1 MAVAPTEPPSLTDVD
16 DTLGIVGHGGGVTG
30 SWVTVTIPPA
40 PNVTVPIRRE
50 PSFRSTPIAKVP
62 GDAEEEATSI
72 QVSLAVTG
80 QLQPLGPVTV
90 TFCIPAADVK
100 LNDLGVTS
108 GGEPEPA
115 CVMTTRLPPI
125 VTVPDRRQP
134 AFAVT
139 VIVRLPADA
148 ELAALIQGSLTVT
161 GQLEPQLAP
170 RDTVTDWLP
179 PEAGK
184 LNDLGVTSGGELEPA
199 ACVMTTRLPPIVTVP
214 DRPQPVFALTVIAK
228 LPADAELPALIHESL
243 TVTGQ
248 LELQLAPRDTVTDW
262 LPPEAGK
269 LNDLGVTSGGELE
282 PAACVMTTRLPPI
295 VTVPDRPQPV
305 FALTVI
311 AKLPADAELP
321 ALIHESL
328 TVTGQ
333 LELQLAPRDTV
344 TDWLPPE
351 AGKLNDLGVTSG
363 GEPEPACVM
372 TTRLPPIVT
381 VPDRPQP
388 VFAVTVIAKLPA
400 DAEPPALIHESLTVT
415 GQLELQLAPRDTV
428 TDWLPPEAGKLNDL
442 GVTSG
447 GELEPAACVMTTR
460 LPPIVTVPD
469 RPQPV
474 FARTVIAK
482 LPADAEPP
490 ALIHES
496 LTVTGQLE
504 LQLAP
509 RDTVTDWLPPEAGK
523 LNDLG
528 VTSGGELEPAACV
541 MTTRL
546 PPIVTVPDR
555 PQPVFALTVIAKLP
569 ADAEP
574 PALIHESL
582 TVTGQLEL
590 QLAPRDT
597 VTDRLPPEAGKLN
610 DLGVTSGGELG
621 PAACVMATL
630 LPPIVTV
637 PDRPQPVFALTVI
650 AKLPADAEEATLIQ
664 VSLAVTGQLQPAG
677 PATVTSRLPAADV
690 NVNGVTPVGDAGH
703 GSTMMG
709 MFRPPMV
716 TVPDCPALPERTVT
730 LTRPSSDTLDGV
742 VAIQAR
748 SSLTGQLQPAG
759 PVTDR
764 LSVPPAGGNLN
775 DDGLTLVGD
784 VGHGTTMTGNAGAHA
799 AATCPCLQHH
809 TRAGPPARAF
819 APPAVAVPSQG

>member
-125 VTVPDRRQP
+125 VTVPDR
-134 AFAVT
+134 
-139 VIVRLPADA
+139 
-148 ELAALIQGSLTVT
+148 
-161 GQLEPQLAP
+161 
-170 RDTVTDWLP
+170 
-179 PEAGK
+179 
-184 LNDLGVTSGGELEPA
+184 
-199 ACVMTTRLPPIVTVP
+199 
-214 DRPQPVFALTVIAK
+214 PQPVFARTVIAK
-228 LPADAELPALIHESL
+228 LPADTVLAALIQ
-243 TVTGQ
+243 G
-248 LELQLAPRDTVTDW
+248 
-262 LPPEAGK
+262 
-269 LNDLGVTSGGELE
+269 
-282 PAACVMTTRLPPI
+282 
-295 VTVPDRPQPV
+295 
-305 FALTVI
+305 
-311 AKLPADAELP
+311 
-321 ALIHESL
+321 SL

-388 VFAVTVIAKLPA
+388 VFARTVIAKLPA

-415 GQLELQLAPRDTV
+415 VQIELQLAPRDTV

-447 GELEPAACVMTTR
+447 GELEPAACVMTTL

-496 LTVTGQLE
+496 LTVTPSSSSCNWHPATPSPTGSRPKQGSS
-504 LQLAP
+504 
-509 RDTVTDWLPPEAGK
+509 T
-523 LNDLG
+523 
-528 VTSGGELEPAACV
+528 TSASRRAAS
-541 MTTRL
+541 
-546 PPIVTVPDR
+546 P
-555 PQPVFALTVIAKLP
+555 
-569 ADAEP
+569 
-574 PALIHESL
+574 
-582 TVTGQLEL
+582 
-590 QLAPRDT
+590 
-597 VTDRLPPEAGKLN
+597 N
-610 DLGVTSGGELG
+610 
-621 PAACVMATL
+621 
-630 LPPIVTV
+630 
-637 PDRPQPVFALTVI
+637 
-650 AKLPADAEEATLIQ
+650 
-664 VSLAVTGQLQPAG
+664 QPA
-677 PATVTSRLPAADV
+677 
-690 NVNGVTPVGDAGH
+690 
-703 GSTMMG
+703 
-709 MFRPPMV
+709 
-716 TVPDCPALPERTVT
+716 
-730 LTRPSSDTLDGV
+730 
-742 VAIQAR
+742 
-748 SSLTGQLQPAG
+748 
-759 PVTDR
+759 
-764 LSVPPAGGNLN
+764 
-775 DDGLTLVGD
+775 
-784 VGHGTTMTGNAGAHA
+784 
-799 AATCPCLQHH
+799 
-809 TRAGPPARAF
+809 
-819 APPAVAVPSQG
+819 

>member
-16 DTLGIVGHGGGVTG
+16 DTRGIVGHGGGVTG

-62 GDAEEEATSI
+62 GDAKEEATSI

-100 LNDLGVTS
+100 LNDLGVTLGGEPEPACVMTTLVPPIVTVPDRPQPVFALTVIAKLPADAEPPALIHESLTVTVQLELQLAPRDTVTDRLPPEAGKLNDLGVTS

-125 VTVPDRRQP
+125 VTVPDRPQP
-134 AFAVT
+134 VFALT
-139 VIVRLPADA
+139 VIAKLPADTV
-148 ELAALIQGSLTVT
+148 LAALIQGSLTVT
-161 GQLEPQLAP
+161 GQLELQLAP

-295 VTVPDRPQPV
+295 VTVPDRPQPA
-305 FALTVI
+305 FAVTVI
-311 AKLPADAELP
+311 VRLPADTVLA
-321 ALIHESL
+321 ALIQGSL

-333 LELQLAPRDTV
+333 LEP
-344 TDWLPPE
+344 
-351 AGKLNDLGVTSG
+351 
-363 GEPEPACVM
+363 
-372 TTRLPPIVT
+372 
-381 VPDRPQP
+381 
-388 VFAVTVIAKLPA
+388 
-400 DAEPPALIHESLTVT
+400 
-415 GQLELQLAPRDTV
+415 QLAPRDTV

-474 FARTVIAK
+474 FALTVIAK
-482 LPADAEPP
+482 LPADAELP
-490 ALIHES
+490 ALIQGS

-582 TVTGQLEL
+582 TVTVQLEL

-610 DLGVTSGGELG
+610 DVGVTSGGELG

-690 NVNGVTPVGDAGH
+690 KLNDVGVTPVGDAGH
-703 GSTMMG
+703 GTTMTG
-709 MFRPPMV
+709 TSVPPIA
-716 TVPDCPALPERTVT
+716 TVPDRSGGPGVT
-730 LTRPSSDTLDGV
+730 LTRT
-742 VAIQAR
+742 
-748 SSLTGQLQPAG
+748 
-759 PVTDR
+759 
-764 LSVPPAGGNLN
+764 VPPADTVEG
-775 DDGLTLVGD
+775 
-784 VGHGTTMTGNAGAHA
+784 
-799 AATCPCLQHH
+799 
-809 TRAGPPARAF
+809 
-819 APPAVAVPSQG
+819 VAVIQA

>member
-1 MAVAPTEPPSLTDVD
+1 
-16 DTLGIVGHGGGVTG
+16 
-30 SWVTVTIPPA
+30 
-40 PNVTVPIRRE
+40 
-50 PSFRSTPIAKVP
+50 
-62 GDAEEEATSI
+62 
-72 QVSLAVTG
+72 
-80 QLQPLGPVTV
+80 
-90 TFCIPAADVK
+90 
-100 LNDLGVTS
+100 
-108 GGEPEPA
+108 
-115 CVMTTRLPPI
+115 
-125 VTVPDRRQP
+125 
-134 AFAVT
+134 
-139 VIVRLPADA
+139 
-148 ELAALIQGSLTVT
+148 
-161 GQLEPQLAP
+161 
-170 RDTVTDWLP
+170 
-179 PEAGK
+179 
-184 LNDLGVTSGGELEPA
+184 
-199 ACVMTTRLPPIVTVP
+199 MTTRLPPIVTVP

-228 LPADAELPALIHESL
+228 LPADTVLAALIQ
-243 TVTGQ
+243 G
-248 LELQLAPRDTVTDW
+248 
-262 LPPEAGK
+262 
-269 LNDLGVTSGGELE
+269 
-282 PAACVMTTRLPPI
+282 
-295 VTVPDRPQPV
+295 
-305 FALTVI
+305 
-311 AKLPADAELP
+311 
-321 ALIHESL
+321 SL

-363 GEPEPACVM
+363 GEPEP
-372 TTRLPPIVT
+372 
-381 VPDRPQP
+381 
-388 VFAVTVIAKLPA
+388 
-400 DAEPPALIHESLTVT
+400 
-415 GQLELQLAPRDTV
+415 
-428 TDWLPPEAGKLNDL
+428 
-442 GVTSG
+442 
-447 GELEPAACVMTTR
+447 ACVMTTR

-582 TVTGQLEL
+582 TVTVQLEL

-610 DLGVTSGGELG
+610 DVGVTSGGELG

-677 PATVTSRLPAADV
+677 P
-690 NVNGVTPVGDAGH
+690 
-703 GSTMMG
+703 
-709 MFRPPMV
+709 
-716 TVPDCPALPERTVT
+716 
-730 LTRPSSDTLDGV
+730 
-742 VAIQAR
+742 
-748 SSLTGQLQPAG
+748 
-759 PVTDR
+759 VTDR
-764 LSVPPAGGNLN
+764 LSVPPAAGNLN
-775 DDGLTLVGD
+775 DDGVTLVGD
-784 VGHGTTMTGNAGAHA
+784 VGHGTTMTGTSVPPI
-799 AATCPCLQHH
+799 ATVPDRSGGPGVTL
-809 TRAGPPARAF
+809 TRTVPPADTVEG
-819 APPAVAVPSQG
+819 VAVIQA

>member
-1 MAVAPTEPPSLTDVD
+1 MAVAPTEPSSLTDVD

-100 LNDLGVTS
+100 LNDLGVTL
-108 GGEPEPA
+108 GGELEPAA
-115 CVMTTRLPPI
+115 CVMTTLVPPI

-134 AFAVT
+134 VFAVT

-148 ELAALIQGSLTVT
+148 ELAALIQESLTVT
-161 GQLEPQLAP
+161 GQLDELQPAP
-170 RDTVTDWLP
+170 GDTVTDWLP

-184 LNDLGVTSGGELEPA
+184 LNDVGVTSGGELEPA

-214 DRPQPVFALTVIAK
+214 DRPQPAFAVTVIVR
-228 LPADAELPALIHESL
+228 LPADTVLAALIQGSL

-248 LELQLAPRDTVTDW
+248 LEPQLAPPDTATDW

-269 LNDLGVTSGGELE
+269 LNDLGVTSGGEPE
-282 PAACVMTTRLPPI
+282 PACVMTTRLPPI

-305 FALTVI
+305 FARTVI
-311 AKLPADAELP
+311 AKLPADAEPP

-388 VFAVTVIAKLPA
+388 VFARTVIAKLPA
-400 DAEPPALIHESLTVT
+400 DAEPPALIQGSLTVTGQIELQLAPRDTVTDWLPPEAGKLNDVGVTSGGEPEPACVMTTRLPPIVTVPDRPQPVFARTVIAKLPADAEPPALIQGSLTVT

-490 ALIHES
+490 ALIQGS

-523 LNDLG
+523 LND
-528 VTSGGELEPAACV
+528 V
-541 MTTRL
+541 
-546 PPIVTVPDR
+546 
-555 PQPVFALTVIAKLP
+555 
-569 ADAEP
+569 
-574 PALIHESL
+574 
-582 TVTGQLEL
+582 
-590 QLAPRDT
+590 
-597 VTDRLPPEAGKLN
+597 
-610 DLGVTSGGELG
+610 GVTSGGELG

-677 PATVTSRLPAADV
+677 P
-690 NVNGVTPVGDAGH
+690 
-703 GSTMMG
+703 
-709 MFRPPMV
+709 
-716 TVPDCPALPERTVT
+716 
-730 LTRPSSDTLDGV
+730 
-742 VAIQAR
+742 
-748 SSLTGQLQPAG
+748 
-759 PVTDR
+759 VTDR
-764 LSVPPAGGNLN
+764 LSVPPAAGNLN
-775 DDGLTLVGD
+775 DDGVTLVGD
-784 VGHGTTMTGNAGAHA
+784 VGHGTTMTGTSVPPI
-799 AATCPCLQHH
+799 ATVPDRSGGPGVTL
-809 TRAGPPARAF
+809 TRTVPPADTVEG
-819 APPAVAVPSQG
+819 VAVIQA

>member
-1 MAVAPTEPPSLTDVD
+1 
-16 DTLGIVGHGGGVTG
+16 
-30 SWVTVTIPPA
+30 
-40 PNVTVPIRRE
+40 
-50 PSFRSTPIAKVP
+50 
-62 GDAEEEATSI
+62 
-72 QVSLAVTG
+72 
-80 QLQPLGPVTV
+80 
-90 TFCIPAADVK
+90 
-100 LNDLGVTS
+100 
-108 GGEPEPA
+108 
-115 CVMTTRLPPI
+115 
-125 VTVPDRRQP
+125 
-134 AFAVT
+134 
-139 VIVRLPADA
+139 
-148 ELAALIQGSLTVT
+148 
-161 GQLEPQLAP
+161 
-170 RDTVTDWLP
+170 
-179 PEAGK
+179 
-184 LNDLGVTSGGELEPA
+184 
-199 ACVMTTRLPPIVTVP
+199 MTTRLPPIVTVP
-214 DRPQPVFALTVIAK
+214 DRPQPVFARTVIAK
-228 LPADAELPALIHESL
+228 LPADTVLAALIQ
-243 TVTGQ
+243 G
-248 LELQLAPRDTVTDW
+248 
-262 LPPEAGK
+262 
-269 LNDLGVTSGGELE
+269 
-282 PAACVMTTRLPPI
+282 
-295 VTVPDRPQPV
+295 
-305 FALTVI
+305 
-311 AKLPADAELP
+311 
-321 ALIHESL
+321 SL

-363 GEPEPACVM
+363 GEPEP
-372 TTRLPPIVT
+372 
-381 VPDRPQP
+381 
-388 VFAVTVIAKLPA
+388 
-400 DAEPPALIHESLTVT
+400 
-415 GQLELQLAPRDTV
+415 
-428 TDWLPPEAGKLNDL
+428 
-442 GVTSG
+442 
-447 GELEPAACVMTTR
+447 ACVMTTR

-582 TVTGQLEL
+582 TVTVQLEL

-610 DLGVTSGGELG
+610 DVGVTSGGELG

-677 PATVTSRLPAADV
+677 P
-690 NVNGVTPVGDAGH
+690 
-703 GSTMMG
+703 
-709 MFRPPMV
+709 
-716 TVPDCPALPERTVT
+716 
-730 LTRPSSDTLDGV
+730 
-742 VAIQAR
+742 
-748 SSLTGQLQPAG
+748 
-759 PVTDR
+759 VTDR
-764 LSVPPAGGNLN
+764 LSVPPAAGNLN
-775 DDGLTLVGD
+775 DDGVTLVGD
-784 VGHGTTMTGNAGAHA
+784 VGHGTTMTGTSVPPI
-799 AATCPCLQHH
+799 ATVPDRSGGPGVTL
-809 TRAGPPARAF
+809 TRTVPPADTVEG
-819 APPAVAVPSQG
+819 VAVIQA

>member
-1 MAVAPTEPPSLTDVD
+1 M
-16 DTLGIVGHGGGVTG
+16 
-30 SWVTVTIPPA
+30 
-40 PNVTVPIRRE
+40 R
-50 PSFRSTPIAKVP
+50 
-62 GDAEEEATSI
+62 
-72 QVSLAVTG
+72 
-80 QLQPLGPVTV
+80 
-90 TFCIPAADVK
+90 
-100 LNDLGVTS
+100 
-108 GGEPEPA
+108 
-115 CVMTTRLPPI
+115 
-125 VTVPDRRQP
+125 
-134 AFAVT
+134 
-139 VIVRLPADA
+139 RLPADA
-148 ELAALIQGSLTVT
+148 EPPALIQG
-161 GQLEPQLAP
+161 
-170 RDTVTDWLP
+170 
-179 PEAGK
+179 
-184 LNDLGVTSGGELEPA
+184 
-199 ACVMTTRLPPIVTVP
+199 
-214 DRPQPVFALTVIAK
+214 
-228 LPADAELPALIHESL
+228 SL

-248 LELQLAPRDTVTDW
+248 LELQLAPRDTVTDR

-269 LNDLGVTSGGELE
+269 LNDVGVTSGGELG
-282 PAACVMTTRLPPI
+282 PAACVMATLLPPI

-305 FALTVI
+305 FAL
-311 AKLPADAELP
+311 
-321 ALIHESL
+321 
-328 TVTGQ
+328 
-333 LELQLAPRDTV
+333 
-344 TDWLPPE
+344 
-351 AGKLNDLGVTSG
+351 
-363 GEPEPACVM
+363 
-372 TTRLPPIVT
+372 
-381 VPDRPQP
+381 
-388 VFAVTVIAKLPA
+388 TVIAKLPA

-490 ALIHES
+490 ALIQGSLTVTGQLELQLAPRDTVTDWLPPEAGKLNDVGVTSGGEPEPACVMTTLLPPIVTVPDRPQPVFALTVIAKLPADAELPALIQGSLTVTGQLELQLAPRDTVTDWLPPEAGKLNDVGVTSGGEPEPAACVMTTLLPPIVTVPDRPQPVFALTVIAKLPADAELPALIQGS

-582 TVTGQLEL
+582 TVTVQLEL

-610 DLGVTSGGELG
+610 DVGVTSGGELG

-677 PATVTSRLPAADV
+677 P
-690 NVNGVTPVGDAGH
+690 
-703 GSTMMG
+703 
-709 MFRPPMV
+709 
-716 TVPDCPALPERTVT
+716 
-730 LTRPSSDTLDGV
+730 
-742 VAIQAR
+742 
-748 SSLTGQLQPAG
+748 
-759 PVTDR
+759 VTDR
-764 LSVPPAGGNLN
+764 LSVPPAAGNLN
-775 DDGLTLVGD
+775 DDGVTLVGD
-784 VGHGTTMTGNAGAHA
+784 VGHGTTMTGTSVPPI
-799 AATCPCLQHH
+799 ATVPDRSGGPGVTLTC
-809 TRAGPPARAF
+809 TVPPADTVEG
-819 APPAVAVPSQG
+819 VAVIQA

>member
-1 MAVAPTEPPSLTDVD
+1 M
-16 DTLGIVGHGGGVTG
+16 
-30 SWVTVTIPPA
+30 VTIPDRSPA
-40 PNVTVPIRRE
+40 V
-50 PSFRSTPIAKVP
+50 
-62 GDAEEEATSI
+62 
-72 QVSLAVTG
+72 
-80 QLQPLGPVTV
+80 
-90 TFCIPAADVK
+90 
-100 LNDLGVTS
+100 
-108 GGEPEPA
+108 
-115 CVMTTRLPPI
+115 
-125 VTVPDRRQP
+125 
-134 AFAVT
+134 FAVT

-148 ELAALIQGSLTVT
+148 ELAALIHESLTVT

-170 RDTVTDWLP
+170 PDTATDWLP

-184 LNDLGVTSGGELEPA
+184 LNDLGVTSGGEPEP

-228 LPADAELPALIHESL
+228 LPADAEPPALIHESL
-243 TVTGQ
+243 TVTVQ

-269 LNDLGVTSGGELE
+269 LNDLGVTSGGEPE
-282 PAACVMTTRLPPI
+282 PACVMTTRLPPI

-311 AKLPADAELP
+311 AKLPADAEPPALIHESLTVTVQLELQLAPRDTVTDRLPPEAGKLNDLGVTSGGEPEPACVMTTRLPPIVTVPDRPQPVFALTVIAKLPADAEPP

-388 VFAVTVIAKLPA
+388 VFALTVIAKLPA

-428 TDWLPPEAGKLNDL
+428 TDRLPPEAGKLNDV

-447 GELEPAACVMTTR
+447 GEP
-460 LPPIVTVPD
+460 
-469 RPQPV
+469 
-474 FARTVIAK
+474 
-482 LPADAEPP
+482 
-490 ALIHES
+490 
-496 LTVTGQLE
+496 
-504 LQLAP
+504 
-509 RDTVTDWLPPEAGK
+509 
-523 LNDLG
+523 
-528 VTSGGELEPAACV
+528 EPAACV

-610 DLGVTSGGELG
+610 DVGVTSGGELG

-677 PATVTSRLPAADV
+677 P
-690 NVNGVTPVGDAGH
+690 
-703 GSTMMG
+703 
-709 MFRPPMV
+709 
-716 TVPDCPALPERTVT
+716 
-730 LTRPSSDTLDGV
+730 
-742 VAIQAR
+742 
-748 SSLTGQLQPAG
+748 
-759 PVTDR
+759 VTDR

-775 DDGLTLVGD
+775 DDGVTLVGD
-784 VGHGTTMTGNAGAHA
+784 VGHGTTMTGTSVPPI
-799 AATCPCLQHH
+799 ATVPDRSGGPGVTL
-809 TRAGPPARAF
+809 TRTVPPADTVEG
-819 APPAVAVPSQG
+819 VAVIQA